1 MAGALSSLVP
11 EAVESFIGIE
21 GYLTKTRGVGGA
33 IKLRPEDF
41 LAWELLTDGL
51 DARSAYESWRGL
63 SEGLGD
69 HVLAVMRKRRIDT
82 IRACTVIAKKLGIKP
97 GEIGVCGIKDK
108 MSVSW
113 QFITLPS
120 ESISQQGLRIGELI
134 QVLPVSY
141 AARKLS
147 SKKLARNLFEITIRN
162 LSGELEEAEK
172 CIKELSS
179 RGLPNFYAHQRF
191 GIARPITALVGRCMI
206 EGRLEDA
213 VKTFLTEF
221 SPLESPENREA
232 RRRLLEDFD
241 PKQALEY
248 FPRSLRYERAVLRY
262 LAKNPGDYLG
272 ALRSLPLRLRRLM
285 VESVSALIFNK
296 ALSRIISENLLK
308 EVELGDLAMRL
319 DRFGRPEP
327 SRPIEV
333 SSGNLSQVERMLERG
348 RLAIALPVPGYL
360 SPIPRSRKG
369 DILLEVMRELD
380 LEFKM
385 FRLKSCPEASTR
397 GSLRPITVPRWS
409 CRILEFGGS
418 SLKLSIELPP
428 GSYATVL
435 LREIMKPKT
444 PLAFIGKTINKD
456 GSEGSG

>member
-1 MAGALSSLVP
+1 MVRALSSLAP
-11 EAVESFIGIE
+11 EAIERFIGIE
-21 GYLTKTRGVGGA
+21 GYLTNTRGVGGV

-82 IRACTVIAKKLGIKP
+82 IRACTIIARKLGIKP

-108 MSVSW
+108 MSISW
-113 QFITLPS
+113 QFITLPG
-120 ESISQQGLRIGELI
+120 ESIGQQGLRIDELI
-134 QVLPVSY
+134 QVLPISY
-141 AARKLS
+141 ASRRLS
-147 SKKLARNLFEITIRN
+147 SKKLARNVFEITIRN
-162 LSGELEEAEK
+162 LSGGLEEVER
-172 CIKELSS
+172 CIEELSS
-179 RGLPNFYAHQRF
+179 RGLPNYYAYQRF

-206 EGRLEDA
+206 EGRIGDA
-213 VKTFLTEF
+213 VKIFLTEF
-221 SPLESPENREA
+221 SPLESAENREA
-232 RRRLLEDFD
+232 RKRLLEDFD
-241 PKQALEY
+241 PERALKY
-248 FPRSLRYERAVLRY
+248 FPRSLRYEREVLRY
-262 LAKNPGDYLG
+262 LAKNPRDYLG

-308 EVELGDLAMRL
+308 EVEPGDLAVRL
-319 DRFGRPEP
+319 DQFGRPEP
-327 SRPIEV
+327 SKPIGV
-333 SSGNLSQVERMLERG
+333 LSGNLAQVERLLKRG

-360 SPIPRSRKG
+360 SPVPRSRKG
-369 DILLEVMRELD
+369 EILLDVMRELGLD
-380 LEFKM
+380 FKM
-385 FRLKSCPEASTR
+385 FRLKYCPEASTR

-409 CRILEFGGS
+409 CRILELGS
-418 SLKLSIELPP
+418 SFLKLSIELPP
-428 GSYATVL
+428 GSYATVI

-444 PLAFIGKTINKD
+444 PLAFIGKTVNRD